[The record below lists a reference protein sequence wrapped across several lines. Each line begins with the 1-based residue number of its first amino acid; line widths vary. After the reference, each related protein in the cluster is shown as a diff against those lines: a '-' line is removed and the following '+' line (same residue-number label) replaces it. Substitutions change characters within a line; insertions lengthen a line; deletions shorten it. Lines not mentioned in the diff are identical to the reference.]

1 MRSLR
6 SSLLSC
12 TLALAMV
19 GCSSEKPA
27 PVAQIP
33 EVGVITVT
41 AQVVPY
47 TFTFVAQT
55 ESSRQVEIV
64 ARELSKAA
72 AEARVFLEYQT
83 RYPEALIK
91 GKAKEE

>member
-12 TLALAMV
+12 TLVLAVV

-64 ARELSKAA
+64 ARVAG
-72 AEARVFLEYQT
+72 FLD
-83 RYPEALIK
+83 RIA
-91 GKAKEE
+91 